1 MKRFGFL
8 LAVALLPMMVM
19 AQSTRK
25 EVQLAEG
32 WRFSREN
39 EAMKSAGAQVA
50 AENYNDASWEVV
62 SVPHD
67 WAIKG
72 PFDENNDKQVTKVVE
87 DGETKARVRS
97 GRTGALPFVGVG
109 LCKWP

>member
-39 EAMKSAGAQVA
+39 EAMKSARAWWRRNNRPTSAG
-50 AENYNDASWEVV
+50 
-62 SVPHD
+62 D
-67 WAIKG
+67 W
-72 PFDENNDKQVTKVVE
+72 
-87 DGETKARVRS
+87 RVM
-97 GRTGALPFVGVG
+97 
-109 LCKWP
+109 